1 MYVSPVYSGR
11 TPFVLRLSIPL
22 SIAMVVPVRNG
33 GNDHKKGGSR
43 GEDKV
48 MRGPY
53 ADIVVTIEGIY

>member
-1 MYVSPVYSGR
+1 
-11 TPFVLRLSIPL
+11 
-22 SIAMVVPVRNG
+22 MVVPVRNG